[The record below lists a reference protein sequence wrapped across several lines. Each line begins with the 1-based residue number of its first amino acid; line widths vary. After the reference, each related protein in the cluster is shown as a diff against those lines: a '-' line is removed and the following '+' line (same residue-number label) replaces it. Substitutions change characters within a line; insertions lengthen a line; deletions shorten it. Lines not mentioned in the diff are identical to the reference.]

1 MLKAVGEFTLATSV
15 VTDEVWMHKNREEW
29 KRKNRNAERSN
40 EANKQAKQTS
50 KQSCKQANKQEN
62 INKKEPSKQTKKERN
77 NSQYSARCIT
87 TSSNKRCLFGVLSLL
102 PSDRMFHN
110 AFKENITQV
119 ASFRRAK
126 LQLGVL
132 LGF

>member
-29 KRKNRNAERSN
+29 KRKSRNAERNN

-50 KQSCKQANKQEN
+50 KQIHKQANKQEN

-87 TSSNKRCLFGVLSLL
+87 TSSNQL
-102 PSDRMFHN
+102 PFWCPKPSSIGPHFS
-110 AFKENITQV
+110 TTP
-119 ASFRRAK
+119 
-126 LQLGVL
+126 
-132 LGF
+132 